1 MIRKREPLSML
12 VICCVALIFSLLP
25 LSKSFAA
32 DANVFK
38 FGLITSATGP
48 MAPAFKSLLDASKPA
63 EDLFNQR
70 GGITVK
76 GQKYEIRIIPEDD
89 QSSPPGGI
97 TALNRLMQN
106 GIKFVYAPQFMVTN
120 LAIAQIAEESKIL
133 RIKGLGV
140 GTEEVGPKLRYS
152 FYASANIYH
161 IPVNYA
167 YLAKN
172 YPKVKKIAVISPD
185 DPGAKSVRDATEKE
199 IHKRGLEITFEE
211 AFKLGTEDFY
221 PILTRALATKPDAI
235 DMVLSIAPW
244 SAGLINQ
251 SREARFTGPIF
262 ATIFA
267 DTNVLNSM
275 LTPKYA
281 YDIFH
286 SQPDVWSPKMKPIVR
301 DYRAIVE
308 REIKTT
314 PFNLDHTLVIEALY
328 PLLQAIQ
335 EAQSFDTEKVAT
347 TFENM
352 KSIDTIYG
360 PGRMGGQEIFGINH
374 VIRRATPISRI
385 MNGKVEF
392 DFFEQ

>member
-1 MIRKREPLSML
+1 MKKLLCAKALS
-12 VICCVALIFSLLP
+12 CVLLMFVLFP
-25 LSKSFAA
+25 FATSFAA
-32 DANVFK
+32 EANILK

-48 MAPAFKSLLDASKPA
+48 MAPAFRSLYDAAKPA

-76 GQKYEIRIIPEDD
+76 GQKYEIRIITEDD

-97 TALNRLMQN
+97 AAVNRLMQE

-120 LAIAQIAEESKIL
+120 LAIAQIAEEAKVL

-140 GTEEVGPKLRYS
+140 GTEEVGPKLRFS
-152 FYASANIYH
+152 FYASANIYNV
-161 IPVNYA
+161 PVNYA

-185 DPGAKSVRDATEKE
+185 DPGAKSVREATEKE
-199 IHKRGLEITFEE
+199 IRKRGLEMVFEE
-211 AFKLGTEDFY
+211 AFKIGTEDFY

-251 SREARFTGPIF
+251 SRELGFTGPVF

-286 SQPDVWSPKMKPIVR
+286 SQPDVWSPKMKPIVKE
-301 DYRAIVE
+301 YRTIVE

-314 PFNLDHTLVIEALY
+314 PFNLDHTLVVEGLY

-335 EAQSFDTEKVAT
+335 VAQSFDTEKVAT

-360 PGRMGGQEIFGINH
+360 PGWMGGQDIFGINH
-374 VIRRATPISRI
+374 VVRTAVTPMSRI

-392 DFFEQ
+392 DFFEK

>member
-1 MIRKREPLSML
+1 MKKLLCAKALS
-12 VICCVALIFSLLP
+12 CVLLMFVLFP
-25 LSKSFAA
+25 FATSFAA
-32 DANVFK
+32 EANILK

-48 MAPAFKSLLDASKPA
+48 MAPAFRSLYDAAKPA

-76 GQKYEIRIIPEDD
+76 GQKYEIRIITEDD

-97 TALNRLMQN
+97 AAVNRLMQE

-120 LAIAQIAEESKIL
+120 LAIAPIAEEAKVL

-140 GTEEVGPKLRYS
+140 GTEEVGPKLRFS

-161 IPVNYA
+161 VPVNYA

-185 DPGAKSVRDATEKE
+185 DPGAKSVREATEKE
-199 IHKRGLEITFEE
+199 IRKRGLEMVFEE
-211 AFKLGTEDFY
+211 AFKIGTEDFY

-251 SREARFTGPIF
+251 SRELGFTGPVF

-286 SQPDVWSPKMKPIVR
+286 SQPDVWSPKMKPIVKE
-301 DYRAIVE
+301 YRTIVE

-314 PFNLDHTLVIEALY
+314 PFNLDHTLVVEGLY

-335 EAQSFDTEKVAT
+335 AAQSFDTEKVAT

-360 PGRMGGQEIFGINH
+360 PGWMGGQDIFGINH
-374 VIRRATPISRI
+374 VVRTAVTPMSRI

-392 DFFEQ
+392 DFFEK